1 MRLTHFCAI
10 LPLLAAGG
18 GVGLAQS
25 NQPPGA
31 PPGMA
36 APGSPQALAA
46 MARILAQPR
55 PILTIDRPQTATRN
69 EIVVTSL
76 TFEPFGRI
84 PIYNTGYGKS
94 VAPEV
99 SWSAGP
105 AGTKSYY
112 LIMEDGTAG
121 MNREGVLHWQMFNI
135 PADVTSIPEGGP
147 APSGAVYGANME
159 GKQAYSGP
167 HAPVGGPPFH
177 YHIQVFALDRLLDLP
192 PGASRDL
199 LWAAV
204 AGHVLASGQVVGEF
218 QGPSVAAYRAA
229 GGQ

>member
-1 MRLTHFCAI
+1 LFAVLPIAAI
-10 LPLLAAGG
+10 TVGG
-18 GVGLAQS
+18 SFAQS
-25 NQPPGA
+25 GPPPGG
-31 PPGMA
+31 PPGGI
-36 APGSPQALAA
+36 PGSPQALAM

-76 TFEPFGRI
+76 TFEPYGRI
-84 PIYNTGYGKS
+84 PVYNTGYGQS
-94 VAPEV
+94 VSPEV

-121 MNREGVLHWQMFNI
+121 MNREGVLHWQLFNI
-135 PADVTSIPEGGP
+135 PADVHSIPEGGP
-147 APSGAVYGANME
+147 VPAGASFGDNMSG
-159 GKQAYSGP
+159 QPAYSGP

-177 YHIQVFALDRLLDLP
+177 YHIQVFALDRVLDLP
-192 PGASRDL
+192 AGASRDQ

-218 QGPSVAAYRAA
+218 QGPPVPTATA